1 MTEAHDNA
9 SDELVFA
16 TSVDHIPATYRMVWR
31 WTNAGEAELW
41 EKSQGSIP
49 RGLRDNEDLAVTT
62 PDTDKPPGTGW
73 LRLEFWIDSSALKP
87 HSHPCWLKIRA
98 PVDGMPILGLRIYFN
113 ERLALLRDLNTGNP
127 H

>member
-16 TSVDHIPATYRMVWR
+16 AAVDHIPATYRKVWR
-31 WTNAGEAELW
+31 WASAGEAELW
-41 EKSQGSIP
+41 ESSLGCIP
-49 RGLRDNEDLAVTT
+49 LGLRDNEDLAVTI
-62 PDTDKPPGTGW
+62 PDADKPPGTGW

-87 HSHPCWLKIRA
+87 HDHPRWLKIQA
-98 PVDGMPILGLRIYFN
+98 PIEGTPILGLRIYFN
-113 ERLALLRDLNTGNP
+113 ERLAQLRNLNAGNA